1 MKEGREREREEGNI
15 KNSIFP
21 KVFLVTEIMIKQ
33 NNIIQKPRE
42 QKLTTNLFEAV
53 R

>member
-15 KNSIFP
+15 KNLMFP
-21 KVFLVTEIMIKQ
+21 KVFLATEIVIKQ

-42 QKLTTNLFEAV
+42 QKT
-53 R
+53 